1 MLIDDVQQAMFAAM
15 KARQAEETAAL
26 RLALSALKSAAID
39 ARKDL
44 ADDEAVAVLQREAR
58 KRREAE
64 QAYRDAGRAER
75 ADQEAYERSVLERF
89 LPANLDPAELARLVD
104 EAVATSGATGPKELG
119 KVMGRLMPQVKGRAD
134 GNEVRRLVLERLGG
148 RPASAGGR
156 RPSSRT
162 SPSAGGCPAPGSG
175 RRPGRGGR
183 GWCRPGRRSARP
195 S

>member
-15 KARQAEETAAL
+15 KAREARETAAL

-39 ARKDL
+39 ARHDL
-44 ADDEAVAVLQREAR
+44 SDDEAVAVLQREAR

-64 QAYRDAGRAER
+64 QVYRDADRPER

-89 LPANLDPAELARLVD
+89 LPAGLGPAELARLVD
-104 EAVATSGATGPKELG
+104 QPGQLG

-148 RPASAGGR
+148 
-156 RPSSRT
+156 
-162 SPSAGGCPAPGSG
+162 
-175 RRPGRGGR
+175 
-183 GWCRPGRRSARP
+183 
-195 S
+195 

>member
-75 ADQEAYERSVLERF
+75 ADQEAYERLVLERF

-148 RPASAGGR
+148 PAG
-156 RPSSRT
+156 
-162 SPSAGGCPAPGSG
+162 
-175 RRPGRGGR
+175 
-183 GWCRPGRRSARP
+183 
-195 S
+195 